1 MRENENTFRDKN
13 IKKVSII
20 GICANVF
27 LLVIK
32 GIIGFIS
39 NSHAMIADSL
49 NSAGDIFASIM
60 SFIGAKLSSKP
71 KDDDHPY
78 GHGKAEYI
86 FSFLISISMII
97 ASIIMVKTSIESIVN
112 KNRVNVSIFLVLVC
126 IVTILIKLF
135 LFLYAYRKN
144 KETERILIKASKED
158 HRNDMFVTLCT
169 VIVILASYFGFY
181 FIDGVIGILISLW
194 IIFVGIRLLKESY
207 IILMDTSLDEK
218 IYNEI
223 TTIVQNEKEVL
234 HVDEILSKP
243 VGNSYIIILK
253 ISMNGNLTLENAH
266 NIGGKIKD
274 DLMNQYDFICDV
286 IMHINPHTV

>member
-39 NSHAMIADSL
+39 NSQAMIADSL

-135 LFLYAYRKN
+135 LFIYAYRKN
-144 KETERILIKASKED
+144 KETESILIKVSKED
-158 HRNDMFVTLCT
+158 HRNDMFVTLGT
-169 VIVILASYFGFY
+169 LIGILASYFGFY

-218 IYNEI
+218 TYNEI

-243 VGNSYIIILK
+243 VGNRYIIILK

-274 DLMNQYDFICDV
+274 DLMNQYDCICDV

>member
-20 GICANVF
+20 EICANVF

-39 NSHAMIADSL
+39 NSQAMIADSL

-135 LFLYAYRKN
+135 LFLYAYRK
-144 KETERILIKASKED
+144 IKKQKAY
-158 HRNDMFVTLCT
+158 L
-169 VIVILASYFGFY
+169 
-181 FIDGVIGILISLW
+181 
-194 IIFVGIRLLKESY
+194 
-207 IILMDTSLDEK
+207 
-218 IYNEI
+218 
-223 TTIVQNEKEVL
+223 
-234 HVDEILSKP
+234 
-243 VGNSYIIILK
+243 
-253 ISMNGNLTLENAH
+253 
-266 NIGGKIKD
+266 
-274 DLMNQYDFICDV
+274 
-286 IMHINPHTV
+286 

>member
-144 KETERILIKASKED
+144 KETESILIKASKED
-158 HRNDMFVTLCT
+158 HRNDMFVTLGT
-169 VIVILASYFGFY
+169 LIGILASYFGFY

-207 IILMDTSLDEK
+207 IILMDTSLDEN

-234 HVDEILSKP
+234 HVDELLSKP
-243 VGNSYIIILK
+243 VGNRYIIILK
-253 ISMNGNLTLENAH
+253 ISMNGNLTLEKAH

>member
-39 NSHAMIADSL
+39 NSQAMIADSL

-144 KETERILIKASKED
+144 KETESILIKASK
-158 HRNDMFVTLCT
+158 
-169 VIVILASYFGFY
+169 
-181 FIDGVIGILISLW
+181 
-194 IIFVGIRLLKESY
+194 
-207 IILMDTSLDEK
+207 
-218 IYNEI
+218 
-223 TTIVQNEKEVL
+223 
-234 HVDEILSKP
+234 
-243 VGNSYIIILK
+243 
-253 ISMNGNLTLENAH
+253 
-266 NIGGKIKD
+266 
-274 DLMNQYDFICDV
+274 
-286 IMHINPHTV
+286 

>member
-144 KETERILIKASKED
+144 KETESITPLAKAKEA
-158 HRNDMFVTLCT
+158 L
-169 VIVILASYFGFY
+169 
-181 FIDGVIGILISLW
+181 
-194 IIFVGIRLLKESY
+194 
-207 IILMDTSLDEK
+207 IILSLFFVFINTGIIPSRVDK
-218 IYNEI
+218 PAIPVI
-223 TTIVQNEKEVL
+223 KNEK
-234 HVDEILSKP
+234 
-243 VGNSYIIILK
+243 Y
-253 ISMNGNLTLENAH
+253 NLFMINTMLNLEKNA
-266 NIGGKIKD
+266 K
-274 DLMNQYDFICDV
+274 LC
-286 IMHINPHTV
+286 

>member
-1 MRENENTFRDKN
+1 
-13 IKKVSII
+13 
-20 GICANVF
+20 
-27 LLVIK
+27 
-32 GIIGFIS
+32 
-39 NSHAMIADSL
+39 
-49 NSAGDIFASIM
+49 
-60 SFIGAKLSSKP
+60 
-71 KDDDHPY
+71 
-78 GHGKAEYI
+78 
-86 FSFLISISMII
+86 
-97 ASIIMVKTSIESIVN
+97 
-112 KNRVNVSIFLVLVC
+112 
-126 IVTILIKLF
+126 
-135 LFLYAYRKN
+135 
-144 KETERILIKASKED
+144 
-158 HRNDMFVTLCT
+158 MFVTLGT
-169 VIVILASYFGFY
+169 LIGILASYFGLY

>member
-39 NSHAMIADSL
+39 NSQAMIADSL

-144 KETERILIKASKED
+144 KETESILIKVSKED
-158 HRNDMFVTLCT
+158 HRNDMFVTLGT
-169 VIVILASYFGFY
+169 LIGILASYFGFY

-207 IILMDTSLDEK
+207 IILMDTSLDEN

-243 VGNSYIIILK
+243 VGNRYIIILK

-286 IMHINPHTV
+286 IMHINPHKI

>member
-1 MRENENTFRDKN
+1 
-13 IKKVSII
+13 
-20 GICANVF
+20 
-27 LLVIK
+27 
-32 GIIGFIS
+32 
-39 NSHAMIADSL
+39 MIADSL

-144 KETERILIKASKED
+144 KETESILIKASKED
-158 HRNDMFVTLCT
+158 HRNDMFVTLGT
-169 VIVILASYFGFY
+169 LIGILASYFGFY
-181 FIDGVIGILISLW
+181 CIDGVIGILISLW

>member
-144 KETERILIKASKED
+144 KETESILINASKED
-158 HRNDMFVTLCT
+158 HRNDMFVTLGT
-169 VIVILASYFGFY
+169 LIGILASYFGFY

-223 TTIVQNEKEVL
+223 TTIVKNEKEVL

>member
-144 KETERILIKASKED
+144 KETESILIKVSKED
-158 HRNDMFVTLCT
+158 HRNDMFVTLGT
-169 VIVILASYFGFY
+169 LIGILASYFGFY

-194 IIFVGIRLLKESY
+194 IIFVGVRLLKESY

-286 IMHINPHTV
+286 IMHINPHIV

>member
-1 MRENENTFRDKN
+1 M
-13 IKKVSII
+13 
-20 GICANVF
+20 
-27 LLVIK
+27 
-32 GIIGFIS
+32 
-39 NSHAMIADSL
+39 
-49 NSAGDIFASIM
+49 
-60 SFIGAKLSSKP
+60 
-71 KDDDHPY
+71 
-78 GHGKAEYI
+78 I
-86 FSFLISISMII
+86 FSFVLFSLLI
-97 ASIIMVKTSIESIVN
+97 VFKLPSIV
-112 KNRVNVSIFLVLVC
+112 I
-126 IVTILIKLF
+126 
-135 LFLYAYRKN
+135 
-144 KETERILIKASKED
+144 
-158 HRNDMFVTLCT
+158 
-169 VIVILASYFGFY
+169 
-181 FIDGVIGILISLW
+181 IGILISLW
-194 IIFVGIRLLKESY
+194 IIFVGVRLLKESY

>member
-39 NSHAMIADSL
+39 NSQAMIADSL

-97 ASIIMVKTSIESIVN
+97 ASVIMVKTSIESIVN

-135 LFLYAYRKN
+135 LFIYAYRKN
-144 KETERILIKASKED
+144 KETESILIKASKED
-158 HRNDMFVTLCT
+158 HRNDMFVTLGT
-169 VIVILASYFGFY
+169 LIGILASYFGFY

-194 IIFVGIRLLKESY
+194 
-207 IILMDTSLDEK
+207 
-218 IYNEI
+218 
-223 TTIVQNEKEVL
+223 NEKEVL

>member
-39 NSHAMIADSL
+39 NSQAMIADSL

-144 KETERILIKASKED
+144 KETESILIKVSKED
-158 HRNDMFVTLCT
+158 HRNDMFVTLGT
-169 VIVILASYFGFY
+169 LIGILASYFGFY

-207 IILMDTSLDEK
+207 IILMDTSLDEN

-243 VGNSYIIILK
+243 VGNRYIIILK

>member
-1 MRENENTFRDKN
+1 
-13 IKKVSII
+13 
-20 GICANVF
+20 
-27 LLVIK
+27 
-32 GIIGFIS
+32 
-39 NSHAMIADSL
+39 
-49 NSAGDIFASIM
+49 
-60 SFIGAKLSSKP
+60 
-71 KDDDHPY
+71 
-78 GHGKAEYI
+78 
-86 FSFLISISMII
+86 
-97 ASIIMVKTSIESIVN
+97 
-112 KNRVNVSIFLVLVC
+112 
-126 IVTILIKLF
+126 
-135 LFLYAYRKN
+135 
-144 KETERILIKASKED
+144 
-158 HRNDMFVTLCT
+158 MFVTLGT
-169 VIVILASYFGFY
+169 LIGILASYFGFY
-181 FIDGVIGILISLW
+181 CIDGVIGILISLW

>member
-39 NSHAMIADSL
+39 NSQAMIADSL

-144 KETERILIKASKED
+144 KETESILIKVSKED
-158 HRNDMFVTLCT
+158 HRNDMFVTLGT
-169 VIVILASYFGFY
+169 LIGILASYFGFY

-218 IYNEI
+218 TYNEI

-243 VGNSYIIILK
+243 VGNRYIIILK

-274 DLMNQYDFICDV
+274 DLMNQYDYICDV

>member
-39 NSHAMIADSL
+39 NSQAMIADSL

-144 KETERILIKASKED
+144 KETESILIKVSKED
-158 HRNDMFVTLCT
+158 HRNDMFVTLGT
-169 VIVILASYFGFY
+169 LIGILASYFGFY